1 MGSVQT
7 RTRTGTYGGRSAE
20 ARQAER
26 HERLVAAAGDIW
38 GEQGWAAVTMRGVC
52 ARAGLTD
59 RYFYESFTDRDA
71 LLLAVWDQGRDHL
84 VALVLDAF
92 ATEIEQD
99 IIAQLRAA
107 IAAIVAHLQRN
118 PGHARIILGDNAGS
132 AALEQRRR
140 DTLQTFTD
148 LLVDYAGP
156 LLAPSTDENALR
168 MSTLIGV
175 GGFAELVT
183 AWNTGTI
190 TADAGQIIDHVTD
203 VAGSLVGRY
212 LTPTT

>member
-1 MGSVQT
+1 M
-7 RTRTGTYGGRSAE
+7 RTRDGTYGGRSAE

-26 HERLVAAAGDIW
+26 RERLVAAASDIW
-38 GEQGWAAVTMRGVC
+38 AEQGWAAVTMRGVC
-52 ARAGLTD
+52 AHAELTA

-71 LLLAVWDQGRDHL
+71 LLVTVWDQDRDHL

-92 ATEIEQD
+92 ATTKDQD
-99 IIAQLRAA
+99 LVVQLRAA
-107 IAAIVAHLQRN
+107 IAAIVEHLQRE

-140 DTLQTFTD
+140 ETLQLFTY
-148 LLVDYAGP
+148 LLLDYAAP
-156 LLAPSTDENALR
+156 QLASGTDTDALA
-168 MSTLIGV
+168 MSTMIGV

-190 TADAGQIIDHVTD
+190 TVTADQIIDHVTD
-203 VAGSLVGRY
+203 VAASLLRRY
-212 LTPTT
+212 LTTY